1 MSAEVGA
8 NGTQRG
14 PSLVHTSIIGT
25 ASLRAAARA
34 RDTVGANAPSSIAA
48 RASQT
53 AGRQVRS

>member
-14 PSLVHTSIIGT
+14 PSLVHTSTIG
-25 ASLRAAARA
+25 APSLRAAAKA
-34 RDTVGANAPSSIAA
+34 RDTVGANAPSSMAA

-53 AGRQVRS
+53 AGRQARS